1 MNIKKNIIAL
11 AIIGATSLFATNLTE
26 VNTLVDKILNT
37 KDKIVKQELII
48 ELNKEVNKMDT
59 KTATE
64 AQTIINTKLKTVK

>member
-11 AIIGATSLFATNLTE
+11 AIIGTTSLFATNLTE